1 MSLESVTKF
10 IFDNIGQL
18 VSTNKIAN
26 KLSLNNRKCSVN
38 TRESYLGSLVN
49 SYIIYK
55 VSRYDIKGKE
65 YLKNRK

>member
-26 KLSLNNRKCSVN
+26 KLFSNNRKCSVN
-38 TRESYLGSLVN
+38 TIESYLRGLIN
-49 SYIIYK
+49 SYII
-55 VSRYDIKGKE
+55 
-65 YLKNRK
+65 